1 MRYKILVLM
10 VFCAAIVTGIAGPG
24 TNVEARAG
32 SLDAEFETAATE
44 YGVPKELLLAMGY
57 VNTRWEMPPPHTSGY
72 EEKEA
77 GEKSPEARGSYGI
90 MQLVQNPS
98 RDTLG
103 EAAGLTGVSEEQL
116 KTGRAENIRGGAA
129 VLAGLQGTDQPEDLG
144 GWYETVAGY
153 GGGPAY
159 AEQVYEALEKG
170 ASEKISSGEQVRLA
184 ARGVVAPRRAEAA
197 RAVQSAGEY
206 PGSTWYGTSGNNYT
220 AASRPSS
227 NPINKIVIHVMQGSW
242 SSAINWFKDPAA
254 GASAHYS
261 VRSSDGFIGQ
271 SVAEKDIGY
280 HAGNWPY
287 NQTSIGIEHEGYVS
301 DPKWF
306 TEAMYDSSA
315 RLSAYLCNKYLI
327 PIDRDHIVGH
337 VEVPY
342 PSDHYD
348 PGYNWNWYKYM
359 DYVLYYA
366 TTV

>member
-1 MRYKILVLM
+1 MRGYGRGRCRSWYERRGADGL
-10 VFCAAIVTGIAGPG
+10 P
-24 TNVEARAG
+24 E
-32 SLDAEFETAATE
+32 AEFEAAATE
-44 YGVPKELLLAMGY
+44 YGVPKELLLAIGY
-57 VNTRWEMPPPHTSGY
+57 VNTRWEMPAPQTSGY

-98 RDTLG
+98 RDTLS
-103 EAAGLTGVSEEQL
+103 EAARLTGVSEEQL

-129 VLAGLQGTDQPEDLG
+129 VLAGLQGANKPEDLDRG
-144 GWYETVAGY
+144 YETVAGY

-184 ARGVVAPRRAEAA
+184 ARGVATPRQAEAA
-197 RAVQSAGEY
+197 RATRLVGEY
-206 PGSTWYGTSGNNYT
+206 SGSTWYGASGNNYT

-227 NPINKIVIHVMQGSW
+227 NRINKIVIHVMQGSW

-280 HAGNWPY
+280 TRRA
-287 NQTSIGIEHEGYVS
+287 
-301 DPKWF
+301 
-306 TEAMYDSSA
+306 
-315 RLSAYLCNKYLI
+315 
-327 PIDRDHIVGH
+327 
-337 VEVPY
+337 
-342 PSDHYD
+342 
-348 PGYNWNWYKYM
+348 
-359 DYVLYYA
+359 
-366 TTV
+366 